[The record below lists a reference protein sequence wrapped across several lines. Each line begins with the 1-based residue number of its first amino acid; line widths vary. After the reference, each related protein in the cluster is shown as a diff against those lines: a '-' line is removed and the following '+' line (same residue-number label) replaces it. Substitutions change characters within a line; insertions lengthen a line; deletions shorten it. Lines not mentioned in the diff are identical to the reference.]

1 MQKKDWGKSLRI
13 ELLLFK
19 QIMKDILQQEQ
30 GDQVPL
36 LPPQMM
42 DLPWEMR
49 RKDKGEK
56 EGKWTPKDFA

>member
-30 GDQVPL
+30 GGSSAPTTPTNDG
-36 LPPQMM
+36 PPMRNEKKRQGRERR
-42 DLPWEMR
+42 EMN
-49 RKDKGEK
+49 
-56 EGKWTPKDFA
+56 P